1 MANKRLSQLG
11 QTQSMRDSDS
21 IVVIVGGKEYL
32 ITKDNFSKVL
42 STLSTEQKNKIST
55 ILLSGDGSK
64 VLTDSGVYRSIDKM
78 FSQNQF
84 TRNESTGLVEINGY
98 HTHANTETL
107 DKFTLDGGKL
117 LFDGKEI
124 GSYTLPVATDNTLG
138 GVKVDGTTITI
149 SEDGTISGSSNYE
162 LPTATNTVLGGVK
175 VDGDTIKINNGVI
188 SADVINNW
196 ASGVSYPVGYFVV
209 HNNTLYQCVKA
220 NSDIEWTGSNWNLIS
235 GGNKSP
241 ANITQWES
249 NIDYT
254 INDLVVY
261 ENTIYKCNTAHTSNS
276 EFDSEKWL
284 GLTGAK
290 GDKGDNGADG
300 QNGIS
305 PTIVVTTT
313 STGTTIDITD
323 INGTQN
329 FSLLNGINGIDGT
342 NGSDGKSAY
351 QIASENGFEGSEQEW
366 IESLKGQNGDS
377 GITPI
382 IDSETK
388 HWKIG
393 DVDTG
398 VLAEGKI
405 TVNADCAVVYATLN
419 AENWSETTPYTQ
431 TVVVANITSNNMPI
445 VDLKLSDDTLSWDD
459 EETAY
464 SNLIKIETSDGS
476 ITAYCRNKP
485 DIDFTIKMRISG
497 DVTQETFV
505 TKTEFNTLLELVGSA
520 NTTLENVLNGGGNSG
535 E

>member
-1 MANKRLSQLG
+1 MQ
-11 QTQSMRDSDS
+11 DIDS
-21 IVVIVGGKEYL
+21 IVVIVGGKEHL
-32 ITKDNFSKVL
+32 ITKENFLKVIPIL
-42 STLSTEQKNKIST
+42 TTEQKNKIST

-64 VLTDSGVYRSIDKM
+64 VLTDSGIYRSIDKM

-84 TRNESTGLVEINGY
+84 TRNDSTGLVEINGY

-107 DKFTLDGGKL
+107 DKFNSDGGKL

-124 GSYTLPVATDNTLG
+124 GSYTLPIATDNTLG
-138 GVKVDGTTITI
+138 GVKVDGTTITV
-149 SEDGTISGSSNYE
+149 SEDGIISGSSNYE

-175 VDGDTIKINNGVI
+175 VDGDTIKINDGVI
-188 SADVINNW
+188 SADVIGNW
-196 ASGVSYPVGYFVV
+196 ASGVSYPIGYFVV

-220 NSDIEWTGSNWNLIS
+220 NSDIEWTESNWNLIA
-235 GGNKSP
+235 GGNKNS

-261 ENTIYKCNTAHTSNS
+261 ENTIYKCNTAHTSTS
-276 EFDSEKWL
+276 EFDFEKWL

-300 QNGIS
+300 QNGI
-305 PTIVVTTT
+305 
-313 STGTTIDITD
+313 
-323 INGTQN
+323 
-329 FSLLNGINGIDGT
+329 DGT

-351 QIASENGFEGSEQEW
+351 QIASDNGFEGSEQEW

-382 IDSETK
+382 IDPETK

-405 TVNADCAVVYATLN
+405 TVNADCAVVYATLD

-431 TVVVANITSNNMPI
+431 TIVVANITSNNMPI
-445 VDLKLSDDTLSWDD
+445 VDLKLSEDTLLWDD

-464 SNLIKIETSDGS
+464 SNLIKIETNDGS
-476 ITAYCRNKP
+476 ITAYCKNKP
-485 DIDFTIKMRISG
+485 EVDFTIKMRISG
-497 DVTQETFV
+497 DVTEETFV

-520 NTTLENVLNGGGNSG
+520 NTTLENVLNGGGGSG